1 MEAKINTDKDI
12 GHISVSRKS
21 LEEQIKRRQDYK
33 DWLDNGNGTKDA
45 MKHFRRKPFEVKN
58 LQEKNNKSR

>member
-1 MEAKINTDKDI
+1 MNTDKGI
-12 GHISVSRKS
+12 SHITVSRKS

-33 DWLDNGNGTKDA
+33 DWLNNGNGTKEGI
-45 MKHFRRKPFEVKN
+45 KHFRRKPFEVKN